1 VEPLA
6 RVQLGR
12 SAPAELIRLLPQLGI
27 VRPQSSGDL
36 RKPVD
41 AAQAT
46 GADAQLPV
54 ADDDQRGANAARSAT
69 PDLCVEFG
77 AVAERRR
84 GDFSAIRIAFGARS
98 RALNYA
104 ADLVADSAHPAACFI
119 LSRALKLYAPFLTAD
134 ENMFELIRGAIT
146 VARGPARIIVEGET
160 GSGKESLVKLIHAAS
175 GDPASLVNVDCPALD
190 EGSIVARLREAL
202 EQTRAAAGQGAQEI
216 SAGGPFGAR
225 QDPASQAS
233 ATAPASATSQWSG
246 GTLFLNH
253 LGELSL
259 AAQINALGLLGPTR
273 AGHHD
278 VSAPAAVRFLAS
290 STQPLAELVERGRFL
305 RALYDLFDVTL
316 TIPPLR
322 LRRVDIAM
330 LARHYLRHVNPAL
343 SISPAALKTL
353 ADYPFPGNVRE
364 LLNFITRLAIV
375 PLHSGA
381 RVIGRDDIVEQ
392 LAFTPP
398 LEPGSVRSLWRL
410 SHDHARREMVRRVLA
425 ATGGDTDQAARQ
437 LGISPR
443 ALLRLTT
450 AAVPRSRRPRGG
462 GNAL

>member
-1 VEPLA
+1 MPIADDEEC
-6 RVQLGR
+6 G
-12 SAPAELIRLLPQLGI
+12 APAAPY
-27 VRPQSSGDL
+27 
-36 RKPVD
+36 
-41 AAQAT
+41 
-46 GADAQLPV
+46 
-54 ADDDQRGANAARSAT
+54 AT

-77 AVAERRR
+77 TVAARRM
-84 GDFSAIRIAFGARS
+84 GDISAIRIAFGPRART
-98 RALNYA
+98 LNYA

-134 ENMFELIRGAIT
+134 ENMFELIRAAIT

-160 GSGKESLVKLIHAAS
+160 GSGKESLIKLIHAAS

-190 EGSIVARLREAL
+190 EGTIGARLREAL
-202 EQTRAAAGQGAQEI
+202 SQARAAGGQGTRQI
-216 SAGGPFGAR
+216 SARASFGAR
-225 QDPASQAS
+225 ANLASLADPPSRANAAS
-233 ATAPASATSQWSG
+233 PWSG

-253 LGELSL
+253 LGELSP
-259 AAQINALGLLGPTR
+259 AAQISALEALGPSRG
-273 AGHHD
+273 GHRP
-278 VSAPAAVRFLAS
+278 SPSPAAVRLLAS
-290 STQPLAELVERGRFL
+290 STQPLAELAERGQFQ

-343 SISPAALKTL
+343 SISPAAIKTL

-398 LEPGSVRSLWRL
+398 REPGDVRSLWRL
-410 SHDHARREMVRRVLA
+410 SHDIARREIVRRVLA
-425 ATGGDTDQAARQ
+425 ATGGDTDRAAHR
-437 LGISPR
+437 LGISSR

-450 AAVPRSRRPRGG
+450 SAVPRPRRPRGN
-462 GNAL
+462 GNSR